1 VRLGIRALV
10 ALMIISLSVWL
21 LRTRAIEEITPDTAP
36 EQEEG
41 AEATHWEELEDEKEE
56 WLPSGTPSAEGAPP
70 REAPPPGEE
79 HPERRG
85 ETPQHLGGQYSDA
98 LKALYRILLRHWP

>member
-1 VRLGIRALV
+1 LGISALV
-10 ALMIISLSVWL
+10 ALIIISLSVWL
-21 LRTRAIEEITPDTAP
+21 LRKRAIEETTPDTAP

-41 AEATHWEELEDEKEE
+41 AEATHGEELEDEKEE
-56 WLPSGTPSAEGAPP
+56 WLPPGTPSAEGAPP

-85 ETPQHLGGQYSDA
+85 ELPNTSGQYSDA
-98 LKALYRILLRHWP
+98 LRALYRILLLHWL